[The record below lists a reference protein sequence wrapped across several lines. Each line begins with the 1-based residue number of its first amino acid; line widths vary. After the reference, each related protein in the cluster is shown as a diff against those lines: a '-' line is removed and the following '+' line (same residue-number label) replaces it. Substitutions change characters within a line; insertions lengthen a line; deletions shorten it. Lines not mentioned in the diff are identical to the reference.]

1 MKGLN
6 LRFFLLQ
13 GLLILVEC
21 ITISYISPILVS
33 LGYSNLRI
41 GWVMTLGT
49 LASTLARPVWGVV
62 NDRLARP
69 KQIVPV
75 NIALGSACYFLLTH
89 GGGRPAPPPPALP
102 GAPPAPGGG
111 GPPPPPWL
119 SWACTLPSSAWR
131 TLRTPGRCG
140 SSAAARR

>member
-89 GGGRPAPPPPALP
+89 GGGRPAPTALAVMVKQNTKVSIAKSNETRGQLHINL
-102 GAPPAPGGG
+102 GAP
-111 GPPPPPWL
+111 
-119 SWACTLPSSAWR
+119 R
-131 TLRTPGRCG
+131 K
-140 SSAAARR
+140 